1 MCLFVAGP
9 SLLNGWVKF
18 APRPAGWS
26 SLHVGPEF
34 IPDVGFIPLKGRLF
48 VGALMLAGATCC
60 EEQGGLLCR
69 GQPVRAGSAG
79 QVQQDSSGLEH
90 VILTTL
96 MRMGGK
102 WHLQALGQLHRRRRV
117 KKKKCPPVHLFSEKV
132 LDPCRSGIYI
142 FKLVSG
148 SSLWLRYFS
157 VCCFCAETRSKWVC
171 GVSLCVSP
179 SRAISVSHSLPALPD
194 RRPLG
199 FQSLAFL
206 RGLSAW
212 CRFLGLVAQCGVWPR
227 VLSRDLCGC
236 RGVPPAGGS
245 SPWRSG
251 FWLYCISAPPLSL
264 CGPYFIFLVV
274 ENLSAW
280 SSDYSQRCCSMYE
293 CSMAVSVGRS
303 ELRIFILCC
312 LDWDSKV
319 IFLKTLICSITSYNS
334 LNSFEWMSSKDKLLN
349 D

>member
-1 MCLFVAGP
+1 MLLVFKKSLYVESLWVLCCNTPSPQSQMLQGYLLCGLHVPSFVAGP

-26 SLHVGPEF
+26 SLHVGPSYPWCRVHSSEGET
-34 IPDVGFIPLKGRLF
+34 ICRGTDVGRCHLLWR
-48 VGALMLAGATCC
+48 AGW
-60 EEQGGLLCR
+60 ELLCR

-96 MRMGGK
+96 IENGRNGIFK
-102 WHLQALGQLHRRRRV
+102 HWASYIEEERV
-117 KKKKCPPVHLFSEKV
+117 KKKKKV
-132 LDPCRSGIYI
+132 STSASVLRESSTRSLPLWHIYI

-157 VCCFCAETRSKWVC
+157 ICCFCAETRSKWVC

-206 RGLSAW
+206 RGFICLVSFPRLGSPVWGLTPVFSA
-212 CRFLGLVAQCGVWPR
+212 GTSV
-227 VLSRDLCGC
+227 
-236 RGVPPAGGS
+236 
-245 SPWRSG
+245 
-251 FWLYCISAPPLSL
+251 
-264 CGPYFIFLVV
+264 VV
-274 ENLSAW
+274 EMFLLLVDHHPEDLG
-280 SSDYSQRCCSMYE
+280 SDSTASLPLHCHYV
-293 CSMAVSVGRS
+293 A
-303 ELRIFILCC
+303 L
-312 LDWDSKV
+312 
-319 IFLKTLICSITSYNS
+319 TLY
-334 LNSFEWMSSKDKLLN
+334 F
-349 D
+349 